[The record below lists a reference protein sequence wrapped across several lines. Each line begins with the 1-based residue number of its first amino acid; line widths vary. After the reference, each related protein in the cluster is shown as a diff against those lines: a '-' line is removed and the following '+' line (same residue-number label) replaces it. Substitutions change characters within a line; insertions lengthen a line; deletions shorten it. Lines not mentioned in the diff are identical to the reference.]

1 MSALRAAVVG
11 CGDIAGVHLDAV
23 RGLPGSELVGVCDSD
38 PQRRAKGAEQA
49 QTPGFAS
56 LTELLDATSPDV
68 VHICTPHHLH
78 AEMAIECL
86 ARDVSVLVEKPL
98 AHGLADGERLAIAA
112 EDSSVRSGRAVL
124 GVCFQNRYNDT
135 SRQLRQLLDS
145 GAVGTVSGGR
155 ASVSWHRDAAYYADR
170 DWRGRWATA
179 GGGVLMNQAIHTL
192 DLLQWYLGPVT
203 DVKGVAAT
211 LGLCDVI
218 EVEDTAI
225 MQLSHRTSSGETTSV
240 FHATNCDVENT
251 PVTVEIVT
259 DRAQIQLDTDLTVW
273 HDDGRVEIVRP
284 ESTGTG
290 QRDYWGV
297 SHAALIA
304 DFHHH
309 VRDQEHFW
317 LDATVG
323 LETLRI
329 IDAVYEQSPGL
340 RP

>member
-1 MSALRAAVVG
+1 MRCGRPWWAAATSRASISTPSAACRA
-11 CGDIAGVHLDAV
+11 
-23 RGLPGSELVGVCDSD
+23 PSSSGSATVD

-112 EDSSVRSGRAVL
+112 EDSSAVL

-135 SRQLRQLLDS
+135 SRTAAANCS
-145 GAVGTVSGGR
+145 TAAPSAPWSGGR

-251 PVTVEIVT
+251 PVTIEIVT

-304 DFHHH
+304 DFHRH
-309 VRDQEHFW
+309 VRDREHFW